1 MRDSLFSLRFLLI
14 CCILFKCYVT
24 MRREMLISSLSQFSR
39 LSPFKE
45 ITIDDGWDQLNRSFM
60 FVLMVICGTVVTVR
74 QHTGSIISCNGFSK
88 YDASFSEDYCWTQGL
103 YTIREA
109 YNENSMHVPYPG
121 LIPEEV
127 PLCLDQTQEGSSM
140 SYFGELLSPPCLSGR
155 TALYHTSF
163 LRFTCLSNINVLIQ
177 SDPDLKNGGKSG
189 SDCDNCAD
197 GVPTTTSRVYHLWYQ
212 WIPFY
217 FWLAAAAFFLP
228 YLIYKR
234 YGFGDL
240 KPLIA
245 MLYNPMEGERETHL
259 PPPHCYVV
267 QPHGGRERDPLTTS
281 QPITNRSGFGD
292 LKPLIAMLYNP
303 MEGEEGI
310 KADAEKASVWLYH
323 RFAIYMNE
331 HSMYAN
337 FMQRHGIGLL
347 VIGIKICYLIV
358 SVLLMTLTAEMF
370 ELADFKQYGIVWA
383 QQWPDPPA
391 NVTGIKDLLF
401 PKMVACEIKRWG
413 PTGLEDE
420 NGMCVLAPN
429 VINQYI
435 FLILWWSLESYRI
448 PNCHCVANNF
458 HLSFQCSQLFLMFS
472 TSWLVLSE
480 LCSSME
486 VIRGCLPALSLKM
499 IPITRKYT
507 TKLEP
512 QAGSI

>member
-1 MRDSLFSLRFLLI
+1 
-14 CCILFKCYVT
+14 
-24 MRREMLISSLSQFSR
+24 MLISSLSQFSR

-127 PLCLDQTQEGSSM
+127 PLCLG
-140 SYFGELLSPPCLSGR
+140 
-155 TALYHTSF
+155 
-163 LRFTCLSNINVLIQ
+163 
-177 SDPDLKNGGKSG
+177 
-189 SDCDNCAD
+189 DNCAD

-234 YGFGDL
+234 Y
-240 KPLIA
+240 
-245 MLYNPMEGERETHL
+245 
-259 PPPHCYVV
+259 
-267 QPHGGRERDPLTTS
+267 
-281 QPITNRSGFGD
+281 GFGD

-435 FLILWWSLESYRI
+435 FLILWWSLVFTIVSNVFNVLAGIIRVVFIYGSYQRMLASAFLKDDPHYKKVYYKVGTSGRVYLNVI
-448 PNCHCVANNF
+448 ASSISPVAFQEIMNNVCPR
-458 HLSFQCSQLFLMFS
+458 L
-472 TSWLVLSE
+472 
-480 LCSSME
+480 
-486 VIRGCLPALSLKM
+486 IRTHVSKKGRNMGDDPDLN
-499 IPITRKYT
+499 
-507 TKLEP
+507 
-512 QAGSI
+512 